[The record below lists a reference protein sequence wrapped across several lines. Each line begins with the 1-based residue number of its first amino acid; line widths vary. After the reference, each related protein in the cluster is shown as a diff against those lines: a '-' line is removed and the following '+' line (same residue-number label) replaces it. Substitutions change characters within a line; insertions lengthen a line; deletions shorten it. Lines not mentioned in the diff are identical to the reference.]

1 MIIVSSINEKD
12 KYDDVPDNIK
22 SMYRSFKDII
32 SSTTSLIKY
41 TKLVDNSVDLNYVQ
55 NISKNLMNVESN
67 EKKEFVDLNI
77 KYNLLAEKHF
87 SKVSNKLITL
97 EEKEKME
104 FGTKMHEIFE
114 LDSFTNPKNEYV
126 KRFIKLIDKP
136 KKIFKEHE
144 FIDGDSKGI
153 IDLLLEYDDHYKII
167 DYKLKNTND
176 DEYKNQLKGYREHI
190 ENITGKHVK
199 TYLYSIIENK
209 LTQID

>member
-1 MIIVSSINEKD
+1 
-12 KYDDVPDNIK
+12 
-22 SMYRSFKDII
+22 
-32 SSTTSLIKY
+32 
-41 TKLVDNSVDLNYVQ
+41 
-55 NISKNLMNVESN
+55 
-67 EKKEFVDLNI
+67 
-77 KYNLLAEKHF
+77 
-87 SKVSNKLITL
+87 
-97 EEKEKME
+97 ME

-136 KKIFKEHE
+136 NKIFKEHE

-167 DYKLKNTND
+167 DYKLKNTTD
-176 DEYKNQLKGYREHI
+176 DEYRNQLKGYREHI
-190 ENITGKHVK
+190 ENITGKQVK